1 MIKATDKKAALEFAT
16 QNIPDPIIATL
27 AISIKVL
34 ISSSFDEN
42 ILPCIHLC
50 FKDYESLET
59 RLSTGYNSASKKRSG
74 AIPERFS
81 LAYDRQYCSRR
92 RARRSQHCITGCS
105 LRGKPFC

>member
-50 FKDYESLET
+50 FKDYESLEARRRT
-59 RLSTGYNSASKKRSG
+59 ACCNSASKKTLRRDSG
-74 AIPERFS
+74 AFFIS
-81 LAYDRQYCSRR
+81 L
-92 RARRSQHCITGCS
+92 
-105 LRGKPFC
+105 